1 MHWKQPSM
9 CWQQSATWRKGEA
22 DQGRPPC
29 SATGPQAQAHPLTVN
44 KAASGSSE
52 GVQPAAC
59 SGTLAPSSSNNSH
72 SLTHSALQFL
82 EQVCSRHLLPLTPPR
97 PPSAG
102 QAGQAPVAA
111 ASSSLLLALLPCLAL
126 PLRTLPYPASPHSLA
141 PSLPHISCLWMS
153 HCLSLPPVIWEEGSR
168 AVQPLQV
175 VLACFPMP
183 LSKQGSKCGQGSQS
197 SIDGLGVGPSGQR
210 HGSVGRPGAP
220 LLLLDPPGCTAEE
233 QALLVKLLRHQ
244 AVRQVTSALVRGA
257 AQDGGSPSLAPATTQ
272 NDLPPACIVSQLE
285 LAAASYAWPILGAA
299 EWSTVLRDTLATL
312 TAAVT
317 DCRSLACRAAAAT
330 RSAAAQV
337 LGQKP
342 GAVSGAMAA
351 KLLAK
356 LSERGL
362 LTQQAAAQQL
372 ADDWHHVVLDAWQF
386 DMAKLSTAAHTVGVL
401 LALAQHANSLRMDVM
416 PAGLRMLRQEYW
428 DQVCSACEQLVQLL
442 AVQGVVQALGQ
453 LAGASITQAISSWCL
468 GRGASGA
475 WQVVGWVVSKVMAA
489 AGKAGAGGLAGV
501 VLAGLTTTDSWLV
514 RAECDAG
521 CDVVEGLLG
530 LALQPLDCHPLAGAA
545 YTSLLHAPA
554 SLLARLSTPGSP
566 VAAYLIAAGLSPV
579 LASAIAPSAD
589 QRLRSAPTTDRG
601 LADLPLAAW
610 SLLLAHLAAT
620 PDGAAGTAL
629 LRQALRE
636 IPEVVPRLLDRLLP
650 CLPLEQFSPGAK
662 SGSSKNTATAGQ
674 PGAVLAHDALKQ
686 LRAAGLPYGRS
697 ASRTVGRAVF
707 GAVLHQLPAS
717 SRTWFSDIRDRG
729 VATAVEAYTAAR
741 ESPALIAAEITDI
754 HSRSQELN
762 SDKFTVKVL
771 VAGMLLAAM
780 LCLLSGVDG
789 CEELLDCPGWPA
801 AGCCCEANALVR
813 EVVATMEIEETAS
826 VELVIRLPLA
836 MPLKPPEVECRR
848 KLGVNDM
855 RLRKWL
861 LSISAFLRTNN
872 QGVAQA
878 LSMWRS
884 NLESEFAG
892 VEPCIICYSVV
903 AATNSALPRLQC
915 RTCQASVQSR
925 EGGVQAVARAGGIWR
940 ARYQKCCLA
949 NVCRHAARRF
959 ASILAVCTSGSRAA
973 ARVPA
978 RIARARGFINATHAA
993 EIVVPR
999 IAMGVELNLCW
1010 RKKLRGPGV
1019 ALCGL
1024 EASKDTPDLQ
1034 SLPSVTLPARPLSR
1048 PPGNQPALVGAVF
1061 FFAVVQTFGF

>member
-1 MHWKQPSM
+1 
-9 CWQQSATWRKGEA
+9 
-22 DQGRPPC
+22 
-29 SATGPQAQAHPLTVN
+29 
-44 KAASGSSE
+44 
-52 GVQPAAC
+52 
-59 SGTLAPSSSNNSH
+59 
-72 SLTHSALQFL
+72 
-82 EQVCSRHLLPLTPPR
+82 
-97 PPSAG
+97 
-102 QAGQAPVAA
+102 
-111 ASSSLLLALLPCLAL
+111 
-126 PLRTLPYPASPHSLA
+126 
-141 PSLPHISCLWMS
+141 MS

-183 LSKQGSKCGQGSQS
+183 LSEQGSKCGQGSQS

-210 HGSVGRPGAP
+210 HGSVGKPGAP

-257 AQDGGSPSLAPATTQ
+257 AQDSGSPSLAPATAQ
-272 NDLPPACIVSQLE
+272 NDLLPACIVSQLE
-285 LAAASYAWPILGAA
+285 LAAASYAWPVLGAA

-401 LALAQHANSLRMDVM
+401 LALTQHANSLRMDVM

-453 LAGASITQAISSWCL
+453 LAGASVTRAISSWCL
-468 GRGASGA
+468 GRDASGA
-475 WQVVGWVVSKVMAA
+475 WQAVGWVVSKVMAA

-530 LALQPLDCHPLAGAA
+530 LALQPWDCHPLAGAA

-554 SLLARLSTPGSP
+554 SLLARLSTPVEGVEELPEYEQGSP

-589 QRLRSAPTTDRG
+589 RRLCSAPTTDRG

-662 SGSSKNTATAGQ
+662 PGSSKNTANAGQ

-762 SDKFTVKVL
+762 SDKFTVK
-771 VAGMLLAAM
+771 
-780 LCLLSGVDG
+780 
-789 CEELLDCPGWPA
+789 
-801 AGCCCEANALVR
+801 ANALVR

-848 KLGVNDM
+848 KGQQPGGHAFTPEHV
-855 RLRKWL
+855 L
-861 LSISAFLRTNN
+861 L
-872 QGVAQA
+872 
-878 LSMWRS
+878 
-884 NLESEFAG
+884 
-892 VEPCIICYSVV
+892 
-903 AATNSALPRLQC
+903 AT
-915 RTCQASVQSR
+915 
-925 EGGVQAVARAGGIWR
+925 AVARYGHLQAVLLGG
-940 ARYQKCCLA
+940 
-949 NVCRHAARRF
+949 
-959 ASILAVCTSGSRAA
+959 S
-973 ARVPA
+973 
-978 RIARARGFINATHAA
+978 
-993 EIVVPR
+993 
-999 IAMGVELNLCW
+999 ELY
-1010 RKKLRGPGV
+1010 
-1019 ALCGL
+1019 
-1024 EASKDTPDLQ
+1024 
-1034 SLPSVTLPARPLSR
+1034 SLV
-1048 PPGNQPALVGAVF
+1048 
-1061 FFAVVQTFGF
+1061 